1 MEVDRGGS
9 LSMDENS
16 RLEDIPAW
24 RAEIVVWI
32 KMMINN
38 NLSPMQPLSSAAG
51 VRVDHIF
58 TIFVKH
64 ITDIMVVELIITEIT
79 VAMAAFN
86 CVDQVCVA
94 AIIALP

>member
-1 MEVDRGGS
+1 MN
-9 LSMDENS
+9 ENF

-24 RAEIVVWI
+24 TAEIVVWI

-58 TIFVKH
+58 TIFLKH
-64 ITDIMVVELIITEIT
+64 STDIMVVEGLITEIT

-86 CVDQVCVA
+86 CVDQV
-94 AIIALP
+94 

>member
-1 MEVDRGGS
+1 
-9 LSMDENS
+9 MDENS

-79 VAMAAFN
+79 VAMAALN